1 MVRHHLGLK
10 QPQEGR
16 QRAYSAFSEVWT
28 PRKVCRVL
36 KTPLRA
42 FLRLARSRLALRL
55 DTWFHTPRAGSKKGG
70 PTRGPLNIAG
80 RCPLRE
86 VKRGPREEWP
96 GAIIDGQRGDPTP
109 TEAVSRARSGTGW
122 GGAARSRRRGH
133 GQPGRTLYTG
143 VSDPTLPR
151 VEQGVK
157 AGGHPL
163 LPEDQTRPFGP
174 RQGGAESSL
183 PSAGT
188 DHPDTWFH
196 TPGTFPLTFITVIT
210 IITII
215 TVITLQ

>member
-1 MVRHHLGLK
+1 M
-10 QPQEGR
+10 
-16 QRAYSAFSEVWT
+16 
-28 PRKVCRVL
+28 

-183 PSAGT
+183 PSAGIT
-188 DHPDTWFH
+188 LGHVVSPTPSRRGTEPENDTSFHP
-196 TPGTFPLTFITVIT
+196 PGTVFHPRIAPRWASRYASKSPCVSYRID
-210 IITII
+210 I
-215 TVITLQ
+215 